1 MIQAWQY
8 RLLDNKPIVRH
19 EYRSGIY
26 NETLAAG
33 DYRITL
39 IGAGG
44 GGVGA
49 QAQAAAFSWV
59 QGGVGGTL
67 QVEVSIATDTEIT
80 INVGAGQTPRT
91 GNYDG
96 SNVEFQ
102 AHNGGNTTITG
113 IPDVVLVANGGTGA
127 KFITAGTGGVRTV
140 GVMGSTEVS
149 GVKRVLINNPNEIK
163 SKGGYFLLPGT
174 TREPTLCLNTNYPD
188 NTKFGAG
195 GDAGWRT
202 GPTVQGTIVGFF
214 SGDGYVLI
222 ETI

>member
-8 RLLDNKPIVRH
+8 RLLNNKPIVRH
-19 EYRSGIY
+19 EYRSGTY
-26 NETLAAG
+26 NEILPAG

-44 GGVGA
+44 GGIGLTA
-49 QAQAAAFSWV
+49 QTTAFSWV

-67 QVEVSIATDTEIT
+67 QVEVSLATDTEIT

-91 GNYDG
+91 GSYQG
-96 SNVEFQ
+96 SGIEYT
-102 AHNGGNTTITG
+102 AHDGGNTSITG
-113 IPDVVLVANGGTGA
+113 IPNVVLKANGGTGA
-127 KFITAGTGGVRTV
+127 KFTTAGTGGTRTV

-174 TREPTLCLNTNYPD
+174 TREPTGCVNINYPK
-188 NTKFGAG
+188 NTTLGRG
-195 GDAGWRT
+195 GDAGWRPGST
-202 GPTVQGTIVGFF
+202 AYGSIIGWWST
-214 SGDGYVLI
+214 DGYVLI

>member
-8 RLLDNKPIVRH
+8 RLLNNKPIVRH

-26 NETLAAG
+26 NEILPAG

-214 SGDGYVLI
+214 SSDGYVLI

>member
-8 RLLDNKPIVRH
+8 RLLNNKPIVRY
-19 EYRSGIY
+19 EYRSGTY

-44 GGVGA
+44 GGIGV
-49 QAQAAAFSWV
+49 QARTTSFSWV

-67 QVEVSIATDTEIT
+67 QVEVSLATDTEIT
-80 INVGAGQTPRT
+80 INVGAGQFPKT
-91 GNYDG
+91 GSYAG
-96 SNVEFQ
+96 SGIEYT
-102 AHNGGNTTITG
+102 AHDGGNTPITG
-113 IPDVVLVANGGTGA
+113 IPNVILKANGGTGA
-127 KFITAGTGGVRTV
+127 KFISAGTGGARTV

-174 TREPTLCLNTNYPD
+174 TREPTGCINTNYPK
-188 NTKFGAG
+188 NTTFGRG
-195 GDAGWRT
+195 GDAGWRPST
-202 GPTVQGTIVGFF
+202 SAYGMIVGII
-214 SGDGYVLI
+214 SSDGYVLI

>member
-8 RLLDNKPIVRH
+8 RLLNNKPIVRH

-26 NETLAAG
+26 NEILPAG

-44 GGVGA
+44 GGVGV
-49 QAQAAAFSWV
+49 QAKAASFSWV

-67 QVEVSIATDTEIT
+67 QVELSLATDTEIAIT
-80 INVGAGQTPRT
+80 VGAGQTTRT
-91 GNYDG
+91 GSYEG
-96 SNVEFQ
+96 SGIEYQ

-113 IPDVVLVANGGTGA
+113 IPGVVLVANGGTGA
-127 KFITAGTGGVRTV
+127 KFVTAGNGGTRYLGT
-140 GVMGSTEVS
+140 MGSTEVS
-149 GVKRVLINNPNEIK
+149 GVKKILINNPNEIK
-163 SKGGYFLLPGT
+163 SKGGYFLLPYD
-174 TREPTLCLNTNYPD
+174 TREPTGCANTNYPD

-202 GPTVQGTIVGFF
+202 GPTVYGTIVGFF